1 LHIARPGSNAA
12 LGGGSLERT
21 QRRLAHLRLYSLNP
35 DYVII
40 GAGSAGCVLANRL
53 SANGRHSVLLL
64 EAGPRDTNPWIHVPL
79 GYGKLFATASVNW
92 MYQSEPEPEL
102 NGRSVYTPRGK
113 VLGGSSSING
123 LVHVRGQR
131 EDFDEWA
138 RLGNAGWGYVDVL
151 PYFRRSEDQ
160 EQGEDAY
167 HGVGGPL
174 PVSALPDHHV
184 LCDAFI
190 TAAGEIGIARND
202 DFNGERQEGAG
213 YYHTTARRGRRAS
226 CAVAYL
232 RPARQRSNLRVQT
245 GALVTRIRF
254 EGQRAVGA
262 AYLLGHTSRTVR
274 AQREVLVCGGAFN
287 SPQLLQLSGVGPQ
300 ALLEGHGIR
309 VVLDAAGV
317 GECLQDHFYVRTVW
331 KSKLPITFNDDLATL
346 PRRIAAGLRYALL
359 RRGPLTVSAGY
370 AGAFLRTR
378 PEHARPDVQLYFINF
393 STDRMGTTLHPFSG
407 FTASMSPLR
416 PEARGFVRIRSANA
430 LDAPAIQ
437 YNYLTTA
444 SDRRIVID
452 GLKTLRRLI
461 RASAMSPY
469 VLAEHA
475 PGDRVQTDDDWLDY
489 ARQVGGTVY
498 HPTSTCRMGRD
509 PLAVVDERLR
519 VRGLAGLRV
528 VDASIMPRIVSGN
541 TNAATIM
548 IAEKGADMIL
558 ADAQSA

>member
-1 LHIARPGSNAA
+1 MAGTHG
-12 LGGGSLERT
+12 
-21 QRRLAHLRLYSLNP
+21 RLAYLGSYSLNP

-53 SANGRHSVLLL
+53 TANGRHSVLLL

-79 GYGKLFATASVNW
+79 GYGKLFATPSVNW

-102 NGRSVYTPRGK
+102 NGRSVFTPRGK

-138 RLGNAGWGYVDVL
+138 RLGGAGWGYADVL
-151 PYFRRSEDQ
+151 PYFRKSEDQ
-160 EQGEDAY
+160 QQGEDAY

-174 PVSALPDHHV
+174 SVSALPDRHA

-190 TAAGEIGIARND
+190 AAAGEIGIPRND

-213 YYHTTARRGRRAS
+213 YYHTTARHGRRAS

-232 RPARQRSNLRVQT
+232 RPARKRFNLRVQT

-254 EGQRAVGA
+254 EGRRAVGVD
-262 AYLLGHTSRTVR
+262 YLLGDTARTVH

-300 ALLEGHGIR
+300 TLLERHGIP

-331 KSKLPITFNDDLATL
+331 KSVLPITFNDELATL

-359 RRGPLTVSAGY
+359 RRGPLTVGAGY

-378 PEHARPDVQLYFINF
+378 ADAARPDVQLYFINF
-393 STDRMGTTLHPFSG
+393 STDKMGTTLHPFSA

-416 PEARGFVRIRSANA
+416 PESRGFVRIRSANA

-437 YNYLTTA
+437 YNYLTTVN
-444 SDRRIVID
+444 DRRIAID
-452 GLKTLRRLI
+452 GLRTVRRLI
-461 RASAMSPY
+461 QASAMEPY

-475 PGDRVQTDDDWLDY
+475 PGDRVRTDDDWLDY

-509 PLAVVDERLR
+509 SLAVVDERLR
-519 VRGLAGLRV
+519 VRGLASLRV

-558 ADAQSA
+558 ADAQSV

>member
-1 LHIARPGSNAA
+1 MHGRASYPM
-12 LGGGSLERT
+12 T
-21 QRRLAHLRLYSLNP
+21 H

-53 SANGRHSVLLL
+53 TASGRHSVLLL

-79 GYGKLFATASVNW
+79 GYGKLFATPSVNW
-92 MYQSEPEPEL
+92 MYQSEPEPGL
-102 NGRSVYTPRGK
+102 NGRSVFTPRGK

-131 EDFDEWA
+131 EDFEEWA
-138 RLGNAGWGYVDVL
+138 RLGNTGWGYADVL
-151 PYFRRSEDQ
+151 PYFRKSEDQ
-160 EQGEDAY
+160 QQGEDAY

-174 PVSALPDHHV
+174 AVSALPDRHQ

-190 TAAGEIGIARND
+190 AAAAEIGIPRND

-232 RPARQRSNLRVQT
+232 RPARKRSNLRVET

-254 EGQRAVGA
+254 EGLRAVGVE
-262 AYLLGHTSRTVR
+262 YRLGGTTHTVS
-274 AQREVLVCGGAFN
+274 AQREVLLCGGSFN
-287 SPQLLQLSGVGPQ
+287 SPQLLQLSGVGPRT
-300 ALLEGHGIR
+300 LLESQGIPI
-309 VVLDAAGV
+309 VLDAAGV
-317 GECLQDHFYVRTVW
+317 GEALQDHFYVRTVW
-331 KSKLPITFNDDLATL
+331 RCTQPITFNDDMATL
-346 PRRIAAGLRYALL
+346 AGRIGMGLRYALL

-370 AGAFLRTR
+370 AGAFVRTR
-378 PEHARPDVQLYFINF
+378 AEDSRPDVQLYLINF
-393 STDRMGTTLHPFSG
+393 STDKMGTTLHRFSG

-416 PEARGFVRIRSANA
+416 PESRGCVRIRSANA
-430 LDAPAIQ
+430 LEPPAIQ
-437 YNYLTTA
+437 YNFMATDN
-444 SDRRIVID
+444 DRRTVID
-452 GLKTLRRLI
+452 GLKTIRRVI
-461 RASAMSPY
+461 QASAMKPY

-475 PGDRVQTDDDWLDY
+475 PGDDVRTDDAWLDY
-489 ARQVGGTVY
+489 ARRVGGTVY

-519 VRGLAGLRV
+519 VRGLGGLRI
-528 VDASIMPRIVSGN
+528 VDASIMPQVVSGN
-541 TNAATIM
+541 SNAATIM

-558 ADAQSA
+558 ADARPA